1 MLMGQYPAPAAMMIH
16 RPQMYYDNLT
26 PRIRKHM
33 ALRDA
38 NRADPEI
45 RDDLDEVRAEARA
58 VGEWSVFQAE
68 AASLTYSD
76 VVEYTTPIIKA
87 LNGLPVYY
95 RHHIKNGLALGKG
108 LKIIRYQDFTK
119 KRKQTQKRKETK
131 RNEGRVNKK
140 RRVEDV
146 EDVEVDK
153 KRSVEDVEKLED
165 VFASFN
171 IEDDDVPDRQYIETH
186 GVVHPDV

>member
-1 MLMGQYPAPAAMMIH
+1 MSSFGGAYGKTTGDYVNAAKDAIVTMVE
-16 RPQMYYDNLT
+16 
-26 PRIRKHM
+26 
-33 ALRDA
+33 AL
-38 NRADPEI
+38 PEI
-45 RDDLDEVRAEARA
+45 TIKDEEDEFVSKEFKEEYEKIYR
-58 VGEWSVFQAE
+58 
-68 AASLTYSD
+68 D

-119 KRKQTQKRKETK
+119 KRKQSQKRKETK

-153 KRSVEDVEKLED
+153 KRRVEDVEKLED
-165 VFASFN
+165 FEKFVNQFN
-171 IEDDDVPDRQYIETH
+171 KRLRVDDV
-186 GVVHPDV
+186 

>member
-1 MLMGQYPAPAAMMIH
+1 MSSFGGAYGKTTRDYVNAVKDAIVTMVE
-16 RPQMYYDNLT
+16 
-26 PRIRKHM
+26 
-33 ALRDA
+33 ALPEITIKDEEDEFQLSKFKGEYEKIYRDA
-38 NRADPEI
+38 
-45 RDDLDEVRAEARA
+45 
-58 VGEWSVFQAE
+58 
-68 AASLTYSD
+68 
-76 VVEYTTPIIKA
+76 VEYTDPIVKA

-95 RHHIKNGLALGKG
+95 RYHIKNGLALGKG
-108 LKIIRYQDFTK
+108 LKIMRYQDFTK
-119 KRKQTQKRKETK
+119 KRKQSQKRKETK

-153 KRSVEDVEKLED
+153 KRRVEDVEKLED

-171 IEDDDVPDRQYIETH
+171 IEDDDVPHRQYIETH

>member
-1 MLMGQYPAPAAMMIH
+1 MKKTLYSPLMSISH
-16 RPQMYYDNLT
+16 
-26 PRIRKHM
+26 
-33 ALRDA
+33 
-38 NRADPEI
+38 
-45 RDDLDEVRAEARA
+45 
-58 VGEWSVFQAE
+58 
-68 AASLTYSD
+68 
-76 VVEYTTPIIKA
+76 
-87 LNGLPVYY
+87 VYY

-108 LKIIRYQDFTK
+108 LKIMRYQDFTK
-119 KRKQTQKRKETK
+119 KRKQSQKRKETK
-131 RNEGRVNKK
+131 RNEDRVNKK

-153 KRSVEDVEKLED
+153 KRRVEDVEKLED

>member
-1 MLMGQYPAPAAMMIH
+1 MIAA
-16 RPQMYYDNLT
+16 L
-26 PRIRKHM
+26 
-33 ALRDA
+33 
-38 NRADPEI
+38 PEI
-45 RDDLDEVRAEARA
+45 TIKDEED
-58 VGEWSVFQAE
+58 EFQLSIFKEEYEKIYEDA
-68 AASLTYSD
+68 
-76 VVEYTTPIIKA
+76 VEYTDPIVKT

-95 RHHIKNGLALGKG
+95 RYHIKNGLALGKG

-119 KRKQTQKRKETK
+119 KRKQAQKRKETK

-153 KRSVEDVEKLED
+153 KRRVEDVEKLED

-171 IEDDDVPDRQYIETH
+171 IEDDDVPHRQYIETH

>member
-1 MLMGQYPAPAAMMIH
+1 MSSFGGAYGKTTRDYVNAAKDAIVTMVE
-16 RPQMYYDNLT
+16 
-26 PRIRKHM
+26 
-33 ALRDA
+33 AL
-38 NRADPEI
+38 PEI
-45 RDDLDEVRAEARA
+45 TIKDEEDEFVSKEFKEEYEKIYR
-58 VGEWSVFQAE
+58 
-68 AASLTYSD
+68 D
-76 VVEYTTPIIKA
+76 VVKYTTPIIKA

-108 LKIIRYQDFTK
+108 LKIMRYQDFTK
-119 KRKQTQKRKETK
+119 KRKQSQKRKETK

-146 EDVEVDK
+146 EKVEVNK
-153 KRSVEDVEKLED
+153 KRRVEDVEKLED

-171 IEDDDVPDRQYIETH
+171 IEDDDVPHRQYIETH

>member
-1 MLMGQYPAPAAMMIH
+1 MSSFGGAHGKTTSDYVNVAKDSIITMVASLPEITIKDEEDEFQLSKFKGEYEKI
-16 RPQMYYDNLT
+16 Y
-26 PRIRKHM
+26 
-33 ALRDA
+33 RDA
-38 NRADPEI
+38 
-45 RDDLDEVRAEARA
+45 
-58 VGEWSVFQAE
+58 
-68 AASLTYSD
+68 
-76 VVEYTTPIIKA
+76 VEYTDPIVKA

-95 RHHIKNGLALGKG
+95 RYHIKNGLALGKG
-108 LKIIRYQDFTK
+108 LKIMRYQDFTK

-171 IEDDDVPDRQYIETH
+171 IEDDDVPHRQYIETH